1 MAYAIGLVL
10 ALGVAVLATGVG
22 LDRDRAYYPVVMIVI
37 ASLYV
42 LFAVMGGSTR
52 TLIVE
57 CLVMSAFACVALVA
71 FRFDLRLV
79 VIALTAHGLFDAVHP
94 QLIASSAVPQW
105 YPAFCLSYD
114 VAAAAYLAWLLRSAR
129 SPRPSTDSGLVL

>member
-10 ALGVAVLATGVG
+10 SLGVAVFATRVG

-37 ASLYV
+37 ASYYV

-57 CLVMSAFACVALVA
+57 CLVMGGFACVALLG
-71 FRFDLRLV
+71 FRFNPRLL
-79 VIALTAHGLFDAVHP
+79 VIALAAHGIFDAVHP
-94 QLIASSAVPQW
+94 HLIVSSAVPHW
-105 YPAFCLSYD
+105 YPAFCLSFD
-114 VAAAAYLAWLLRSAR
+114 VAAAAYLAWRLRFVMAAPAYAAR
-129 SPRPSTDSGLVL
+129 GIL